1 MLHQYIIDNL
11 NIKRYFRQYTR
22 WATLM
27 GKRGVAMN
35 LNSLKK
41 LLKHQAYHQI
51 LEHLQTGPT
60 WKQKSLDHALYQLAS
75 QPAETLIA
83 TLLSAGANPNQ
94 SLQDNRYISLHRA
107 AIYNRYAIA
116 ELLLSHGA
124 NCHAQSAKQQTP
136 LHLACLNGHFELAQ
150 LLWHN
155 GADLH
160 AQADSNFT
168 PWLYAA
174 SSGNLQLLRWLL
186 DQAVDIDQTTANGI
200 SALTLAAWNG
210 HQAAVEWLL
219 ANDAAIEGPPTRTRT
234 PLHAALSKG
243 HMAIAN
249 LLLDHGAAAN
259 AITSE
264 GNSCVCLA
272 AWHNATD
279 LVDRL
284 LQLGSPINCAMAKPH
299 ATALHAAAQLN
310 NPAMAQQLLANGAKI
325 NALNPQGLMPF
336 HTAISTICATKSA
349 DLALIEVFLRMGA
362 DPNQPSYAI
371 KQLGKETQVREHWR
385 PLGYVLAQKR
395 RDLAECLLA
404 YGAELNLPSYGKW
417 AMEQTPLEV
426 VASAE
431 VIDQEAGELFSW
443 LLSLKPQIPPKLLP
457 SMLITQ
463 KFGFAQQLIAAGA
476 DLHAPDVLG
485 AAITAKN
492 EHYVHDFL
500 ARGVNVD
507 SPYRNYTTVLQ
518 LALSSYPQF
527 ALRLIEAGADLTHL
541 VDENPSLNYPM
552 LIRQQRSNRP
562 AISNLM
568 LLDLIAE
575 AMLAQLEP
583 ANPAYQALLD
593 QEFAERV
600 CTANETTW
608 QIWLARG
615 ANIHALNHAGLL
627 GFSQLCVHGD
637 LAGAQTLYANGANI
651 NQTDHFGRT
660 ALHWA
665 VERQQLASI
674 QQLLAWAADMHSA
687 TPYGYTALH
696 YAALA
701 NRLDLVELL
710 LQAKADPTVQL
721 TTGRLQGWTAL
732 HCAYAVDN
740 QSLIKLLHPLT
751 PTITPPEPGSQ
762 HIQGTYD
769 VTMAHNGW
777 HKPRPISQQTQ
788 RCPACAEHM
797 LYNTAHS
804 FDGSGQLADRIEI
817 YRCGNCQAVFWEN
830 SMATWRSRLQP
841 WSSFVPD

>member
-1 MLHQYIIDNL
+1 
-11 NIKRYFRQYTR
+11 
-22 WATLM
+22 
-27 GKRGVAMN
+27 MN

-41 LLKHQAYHQI
+41 LLKHQAYEQI
-51 LEHLQTGPT
+51 LEHLQTDPA
-60 WKQKSLDHALYQLAS
+60 WKQKSLDHALYQLVS

-83 TLLSAGANPNQ
+83 ALLSAGANPNQ
-94 SLQDNRYISLHRA
+94 PLQDNRYISLHRA
-107 AIYNRYAIA
+107 AIYNCYAIA

-150 LLWHN
+150 LLWHH

-160 AQADSNFT
+160 AQADSSFT

-186 DQAVDIDQTTANGI
+186 GQAVDIDQTTDNGI

-210 HQAAVEWLL
+210 HQASVEWLL
-219 ANDAAIEGPPTRTRT
+219 ANGAAIEAPPTRIRS
-234 PLHAALSKG
+234 PFQAALIKG

-249 LLLDHGAAAN
+249 LLLDQGALASTM
-259 AITSE
+259 TSE

-272 AWHNATD
+272 AWHNAAD

-284 LQLGSPINCAMAKPH
+284 LQHGSPIHCDIAKPH
-299 ATALHAAAQLN
+299 ATALHAAAQFN

-325 NALNPQGLMPF
+325 SALNPQGLMPF
-336 HTAISTICATKSA
+336 HAAISAICSTKNA
-349 DLALIEVFLRMGA
+349 DLTLIEVFLRMGA

-371 KQLGKETQVREHWR
+371 KQLGNETQVREHWR
-385 PLGYVLAQKR
+385 PLAYVLAHKR

-404 YGAELNLPSYGKW
+404 YGAELNLLGYGKW
-417 AMEQTPLEV
+417 SMEQTPLEV
-426 VASAE
+426 VAELSE
-431 VIDQEAGELFSW
+431 SDQPTADLFGW
-443 LLSLKPQIPPKLLP
+443 LLSLKPQIPPRLLP
-457 SMLITQ
+457 SMLTTQ
-463 KFGFAQQLIAAGA
+463 KFAFAQQLIEAGA

-485 AAITAKN
+485 AAITAQH

-518 LALSSYPQF
+518 LALSYYPQF
-527 ALRLIEAGADLTHL
+527 ALRLIEAGANLSRL
-541 VDENPSLNYPM
+541 VGENTSLNYPM
-552 LIRQQRSNRP
+552 LIRQQCSNRP
-562 AISNLM
+562 TISNLM

-575 AMLAQLEP
+575 AMLAQLDP
-583 ANPAYQALLD
+583 ATPAYQALLD

-600 CTANETTW
+600 CTANQTTW

-615 ANIHALNHAGLL
+615 ANIHALNNAGLL
-627 GFSQLCVHGD
+627 GLSQYCLHGD
-637 LAGAQTLYANGANI
+637 LTGAQTLYANGANI

-665 VERQQLASI
+665 IEQQQLASV
-674 QQLLAWAADMHSA
+674 QQLLNWGADVDSA

-696 YAALA
+696 YATLA

-710 LQAKADPTVQL
+710 LQAKADPTAQL
-721 TTGRLQGWTAL
+721 TAGRLQSWTAL

-740 QSLIKLLHPLT
+740 QSLIELLHPLT
-751 PTITPPEPGSQ
+751 PPIMPPEPGSQ
-762 HIQGTYD
+762 HIQGTYN

-777 HKPRPISQQTQ
+777 HQPRPISHQTQ

-797 LYNTAHS
+797 LYNTAHT

-817 YRCGNCQAVFWEN
+817 YRCGNCQAIFWEN
-830 SMATWRSRLQP
+830 SMAAWRSRLQP
-841 WSSFVPD
+841 WSSFVQS